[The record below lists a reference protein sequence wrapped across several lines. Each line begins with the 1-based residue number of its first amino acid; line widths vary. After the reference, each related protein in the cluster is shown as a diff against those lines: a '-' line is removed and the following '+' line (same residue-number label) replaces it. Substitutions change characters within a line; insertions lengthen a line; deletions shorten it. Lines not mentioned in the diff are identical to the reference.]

1 MRTTR
6 NGRHQAAP
14 WAVTMALLGVVALVA
29 AGCAIM
35 RSDDGPKEVY
45 RAEIRPLN
53 QDKIGA
59 NTTGTALFEVY
70 EDELVVTV
78 SLAGAPPNMTHMQHL
93 HGFTKDEDA
102 ECPDQGDDRNNDGFV
117 DFVEIEATMG
127 KALVPLHDQPAHLAI
142 QGVYPRA
149 DANGNLSYAQRIPLE
164 PLKNSLRAKHGL
176 DEFDLEDMAISIHG
190 VQASTE
196 LRPSVKSLP
205 GVRPQDSLPIA
216 CGELEEVD

>member
-1 MRTTR
+1 MRLTR
-6 NGRHQAAP
+6 YGRRHEASLAI
-14 WAVTMALLGVVALVA
+14 TMALLGIIALMA
-29 AGCAIM
+29 AGCAAM
-35 RSDDGPKEVY
+35 RSDSGPKEVY
-45 RAEIRPLN
+45 RAEIKPLN
-53 QDKIGA
+53 QGKIGA

-78 SLAGAPPNMTHMQHL
+78 SLTGAPPNMTHMQHL
-93 HGFTKDEDA
+93 HGFTQDEDA
-102 ECPDQGDDRNNDGFV
+102 ECPDQGNDRNTDGFV
-117 DFVEIEATMG
+117 DFVEIETTMG

-149 DANGNLSYAQRIPLE
+149 DASGNLSYSQRIPLE
-164 PLKNSLRAKHGL
+164 QLKNSLRAKHGL
-176 DEFDLEDMAISIHG
+176 DEFDLEDMAVSIHG

-216 CGELEEVD
+216 CGKLEEVD